1 MAKLSATDGAIALNN
16 GMAPRKGD
24 WMNKLI
30 KLSAAVFLLLSVW
43 AIAVSAQVRVMAD
56 DVTDTRRS
64 DGFFS
69 KLEVKLK
76 IFGDGLSEAKAMRL
90 KVSKAVDETGKDL
103 IGEKTNEDEFE
114 EIGSSSN
121 ESSELEVELKNPARR
136 ATAVEEISGTIEL
149 FTPRKDP
156 AATVAIANALRLT
169 GKPLINPAL
178 KAQGIEITL
187 WTKEQFEA
195 QKKIE
200 EERMKKLAESKRKE
214 AAAEMGEEMAAGLM
228 KIFGGLFGAMSEMDE
243 NNIALRLDDKHS
255 KVLSIEFEDAAG
267 KPIRRNS
274 RSTMG
279 DNPQTI
285 IFGFEQ
291 KMPATAKMKVYL
303 MTPKSVVSV
312 LFKVTNVPLP

>member
-1 MAKLSATDGAIALNN
+1 MNQVKLFVSIFFV
-16 GMAPRKGD
+16 
-24 WMNKLI
+24 LI
-30 KLSAAVFLLLSVW
+30 CAAGIVP
-43 AIAVSAQVRVMAD
+43 AQVRVMAGE
-56 DVTDTRRS
+56 VSDTRRS
-64 DGFFS
+64 DGFFN

-76 IFGDGLSEAKAMRL
+76 LMGDALAEAKAVRL
-90 KVSKAVDETGKDL
+90 KVHKAVDETGKDL
-103 IGEKTNEDEFE
+103 IGEKTNDDEFE
-114 EIGSSSN
+114 EIASPDEN
-121 ESSELEVELKNPARR
+121 PKLDVELKNPTRR
-136 ATAVEEISGTIEL
+136 ATEVSEISGVIEL
-149 FTPRKDP
+149 YTPRNDP
-156 AATVAIANALRLT
+156 TSTVTIAGALRLT
-169 GKPLINPAL
+169 GKPLVNPAL
-178 KAQGIEITL
+178 RAQGVEITL

-195 QKKIE
+195 RKKAE

-243 NNIALRLDDKHS
+243 NNIALRLDDKQS

-279 DNPQTI
+279 DNPKTI

-291 KMPATAKMKVYL
+291 KLPATAKMKIYL

-312 LFKVTNVPLP
+312 PFKVANVPLP